1 VNYKRK
7 LRCRFSLPMW
17 SRTPP
22 ISSEFRGGGVEPPKP
37 PLLGTP
43 LLLVN
48 EETALKD
55 MIDKIIENGRCYG
68 MEIYVEKTKIMKIS
82 RQPFPLKIMIDQK
95 KTTECGMF

>member
-1 VNYKRK
+1 MPVLLAHVVEDSTNI
-7 LRCRFSLPMW
+7 FG
-17 SRTPP
+17 
-22 ISSEFRGGGVEPPKP
+22 ISGGGVEPPKP